1 MHTTAIANRMLP
13 VDDTRSVQEEVRMYM
28 IESPIGRNAN
38 ALEWWKVN
46 HHRLPNLSRI
56 ARALLAIP
64 ATSVNSERLNSTS
77 GNIVTRR
84 RCNLLSEHVAE
95 LTFIHENM

>member
-1 MHTTAIANRMLP
+1 MLTTATANRILP
-13 VDDTRSVQEEVRMYM
+13 VGDAASVQEEVRMYM
-28 IESPIGRNAN
+28 IEPPIGRNAN
-38 ALEWWKVN
+38 VLDWWKVN
-46 HHRLPNLSRI
+46 HHRLPKLSRI

-95 LTFIHENM
+95 LTFIHENL